1 MSAENVEIARGGY
14 DAFSRG
20 DIDAVLSMMDPDIV
34 WQEPDVEGIPA
45 GGTHHGREAVAENV
59 FGRVSEDWD
68 EFQVVPEEFLDA
80 GDRVVV
86 LGLFQGKERRP
97 AGRSTLPSPTSGLCA
112 RGRWCISATTRTR
125 PTGYKRSVKPPSG
138 GPGFQPRFRAPPLRY
153 SPVFRGRVVFPK
165 SRNCKQPSSN
175 GKDTLFR
182 GCVHPHK
189 PPILHPIVKPGGADE
204 SCAECK
210 GIV

>member
-86 LGLFQGKERRP
+86 LGLFQGKGK
-97 AGRSTLPSPTSGLCA
+97 ATGGTLDAPFAHVWTLREGKMVHF
-112 RGRWCISATTRTR
+112 RNYTDTTNWLQAL
-125 PTGYKRSVKPPSG
+125 G
-138 GPGFQPRFRAPPLRY
+138 
-153 SPVFRGRVVFPK
+153 
-165 SRNCKQPSSN
+165 
-175 GKDTLFR
+175 
-182 GCVHPHK
+182 
-189 PPILHPIVKPGGADE
+189 
-204 SCAECK
+204 
-210 GIV
+210 